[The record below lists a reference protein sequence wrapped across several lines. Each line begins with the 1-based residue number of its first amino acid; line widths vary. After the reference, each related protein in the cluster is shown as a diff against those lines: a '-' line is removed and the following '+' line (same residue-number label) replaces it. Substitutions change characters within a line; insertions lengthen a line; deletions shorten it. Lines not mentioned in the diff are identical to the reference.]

1 MTHSQGMRMFIK
13 RLTVFMRIT
22 MVAAVIVFALS
33 VTTLRMLN
41 LKIGLDMQKEVCL
54 GRFFIYRDDFVSPEI
69 FMKRMNENT
78 GKSRKAHWSGL
89 KDKASDTSCCRNRPL
104 AVKLLRDHS
113 IFRKGTILL
122 KRFTAGPGDLLKK
135 HGSNIV
141 VMTGI
146 KPPFSGKHP
155 NSGYG
160 NVMRIAVNIIPP
172 LNYAGVRNQISEII
186 RLGPDEY
193 FFTGDAPNSIDSR
206 IIGTFHEEEILV
218 SEVIF
223 MF

>member
-1 MTHSQGMRMFIK
+1 
-13 RLTVFMRIT
+13 MRIT
-22 MVAAVIVFALS
+22 MVAAVIVSALS

-78 GKSRKAHWSGL
+78 GKSRKTDWSGL

-146 KPPFSGKHP
+146 KSPFSGKHP
-155 NSGYG
+155 NTGYG

-172 LNYAGVRNQISEII
+172 LNYAGVQNQISEII

-206 IIGTFHEEEILV
+206 IIGTFHDEEIQV